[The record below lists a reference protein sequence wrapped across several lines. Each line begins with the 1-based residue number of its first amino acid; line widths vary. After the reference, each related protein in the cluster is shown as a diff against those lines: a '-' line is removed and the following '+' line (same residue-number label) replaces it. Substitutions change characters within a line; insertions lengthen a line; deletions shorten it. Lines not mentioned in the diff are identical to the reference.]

1 MANARFLVSVS
12 LICAGCGSSEPRV
25 AAPVVAPSASSA
37 SSARAVASV
46 VAPACPLD
54 ALRVDGGAYDES
66 KRGRRVAIGALC
78 VGAHEVTVAEYARCV
93 KDGRCAPAF
102 ETAVWPL
109 ADEGSIE
116 SASEACNVR
125 HEERG
130 DHPVNCVDWSQAVA
144 YCAYRGM
151 RLPSDEEWEWLARGG
166 ARQAK
171 YPWGDEP
178 PSAERVCAARGSTCA
193 VEASGATIAGAQASS
208 TSGAITGLLGNVW
221 EWTSSF
227 ADARQQQRSF
237 RGGGFSTPLD
247 GLASWPRSAFPETA
261 RTEVIGVRCVSDA
274 R

>member
-1 MANARFLVSVS
+1 LANARFLVSFS
-12 LICAGCGSSEPRV
+12 LICAGCGAGEPRLV
-25 AAPVVAPSASSA
+25 VPAVAPSA
-37 SSARAVASV
+37 SSARAVASAA
-46 VAPACPLD
+46 APVCPPG

-66 KRGRRVAIGALC
+66 KRGRRVSIGALC
-78 VGAHEVTVAEYARCV
+78 VAAHEVTVAEYARCV

-102 ETAVWPL
+102 DTAAWPL

-116 SASEACNVR
+116 SASEACNAR
-125 HEERG
+125 HEGRG
-130 DHPVNCVDWSQAVA
+130 DHPVNCVDWSQSVA

-166 ARQAK
+166 ARSAK

-178 PSAERVCAARGSTCA
+178 PSADRVCAGRSSTCA
-193 VEASGATIAGAQASS
+193 VEVAGGSVAPQAA
-208 TSGAITGLLGNVW
+208 GAITGLLGNVW

-274 R
+274 P